1 MFEHDKAERRHTE
14 GEAGQRRGGVSG
26 EWESGKLME
35 MES

>member
-14 GEAGQRRGGVSG
+14 GEQEKDREKSG
-26 EWESGKLME
+26 EWKCGKLME